1 VYLGSEL
8 FLSLSRSVQLLHSNR
23 LAICKEA
30 LVHSA
35 EPTLPKL
42 IAKVV
47 GRCRQ
52 FFVPKSC
59 DSLRHLIQIQILKRR
74 CRIAEADQHKDEA

>member
-1 VYLGSEL
+1 MYLGSEL
-8 FLSLSRSVQLLHSNR
+8 FLSLSRSVQFLHSDR
-23 LAICKEA
+23 LAICKET

-42 IAKVV
+42 VAKVV

-59 DSLRHLIQIQILKRR
+59 DSLRHLIQIQSLKRR
-74 CRIAEADQHKDEA
+74 CRSAMADERKDEA